1 MDVHL
6 EAQKKPLSTL
16 SAFSYIP
23 PRRNDPKEA
32 SYFSKEPQAPDVSTY
47 DQLFNQAEGYDM
59 RLHRDDR
66 RHCKGRGLD
75 INQEERSRAVPV
87 LSSSVYGHR
96 PAPALLQTGRQHAR
110 VARIQ
115 ADFFMKNGIIWNV
128 AEGYG
133 SVAPL

>member
-1 MDVHL
+1 MDVDQ

-23 PRRNDPKEA
+23 PCRNDPKEA
-32 SYFSKEPQAPDVSTY
+32 SYFGKESKAADVSTY

-66 RHCKGRGLD
+66 RHCKGRGLHV
-75 INQEERSRAVPV
+75 NQEERSRVVPV

-96 PAPALLQTGRQHAR
+96 LGPALYQTGRQHVR
-110 VARIQ
+110 VACIK
-115 ADFFMKNGIIWNV
+115 AEFFKKNGIVWNV

-133 SVAPL
+133 SVTPC